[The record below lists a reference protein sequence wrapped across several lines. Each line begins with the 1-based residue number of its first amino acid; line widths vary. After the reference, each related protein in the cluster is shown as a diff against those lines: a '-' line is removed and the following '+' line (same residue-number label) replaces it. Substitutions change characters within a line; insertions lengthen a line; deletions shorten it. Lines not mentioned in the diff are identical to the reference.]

1 MNNLLSSRSREAIKM
16 LLMDAKIREAV
27 LEDPEDKTNYQHFK
41 ITESGNIVLGET
53 SWWFWNNLIKCQRK
67 LSFQDFAFRI
77 FRALVGLADNRNKNI
92 ILKGLSEEI
101 IENAVLKKD
110 YNWLI
115 DRLFTVALY
124 GVNQG
129 FLSMVDVSGHKVV
142 NIETVKKDDDTVKNI
157 IVNINGRKKT
167 VPWVDSIGNLIAD
180 VEIGITDL
188 HMRNR

>member
-1 MNNLLSSRSREAIKM
+1 
-16 LLMDAKIREAV
+16 MDAKIREAV

-41 ITESGNIVLGET
+41 ITENGNIVLGET

-67 LSFQDFAFRI
+67 LSFQDFVLRV

-92 ILKGLSEEI
+92 ILRGLSDEI
-101 IENAVLKKD
+101 IEKAILDKD

-115 DRLFTVALY
+115 DRLFTVACY

-129 FLSMVDVSGHKVV
+129 FLSMVDAAGHKIVDV
-142 NIETVKKDDDTVKNI
+142 QKSDKDSINKNI
-157 IVNINGRKKT
+157 VINLNGRKKV
-167 VPWVDSIGNLIAD
+167 VPWYDSVGDLIAD